1 MAGGNVSATIGLLGK
16 RFSAEELARVHGL
29 RRTWMGG
36 AIHDGR
42 EQPMKRGG
50 MTLAVTM
57 ALAAGCGSDLGDVF
71 VMPVNTATPKSFT
84 LLYNTVLRPSCS
96 NDYCHYSGVGVRY
109 SALDMSSRS
118 YAYWSLVDQPAAGPG
133 CSRMGTRV
141 VPGDPDHSLLYLKVS
156 QTMPPCGARMPANP
170 TTLLTKGTSEFS
182 GTPLPDDQ
190 QQLIADWI
198 ANGAKDD

>member
-1 MAGGNVSATIGLLGK
+1 
-16 RFSAEELARVHGL
+16 
-29 RRTWMGG
+29 MGG
-36 AIHDGR
+36 VIHAGR
-42 EQPMKRGG
+42 EHPMKRRL
-50 MTLAVTM
+50 MLPLAVAMT
-57 ALAAGCGSDLGDVF
+57 LAAGCGSDLGGVF
-71 VMPVNTATPKSFT
+71 VMPVKTATPKSFT

-141 VPGDPDHSLLYLKVS
+141 VPGDPDHSLLYRKVS
-156 QTMPPCGARMPANP
+156 ETPCGARMPANP
-170 TTLLTKGTSEFS
+170 TTLLTKGISEFS

>member
-1 MAGGNVSATIGLLGK
+1 
-16 RFSAEELARVHGL
+16 
-29 RRTWMGG
+29 
-36 AIHDGR
+36 
-42 EQPMKRGG
+42 MKRGALTL
-50 MTLAVTM
+50 TLAITM

-71 VMPVNTATPKSFT
+71 VMPTKTATPKSFT
-84 LLYNTVLRPSCS
+84 LLYDTVLRPSCS

-156 QTMPPCGARMPANP
+156 QTMPPVAPECPRTRRPC
-170 TTLLTKGTSEFS
+170 
-182 GTPLPDDQ
+182 
-190 QQLIADWI
+190 
-198 ANGAKDD
+198 

>member
-1 MAGGNVSATIGLLGK
+1 M
-16 RFSAEELARVHGL
+16 RPR
-29 RRTWMGG
+29 
-36 AIHDGR
+36 AIA
-42 EQPMKRGG
+42 
-50 MTLAVTM
+50 LAVTM
-57 ALAAGCGSDLGDVF
+57 ALTAGCGSDLRGVF
-71 VMPVNTATPKSFT
+71 VMPTYTATPKSFT

-156 QTMPPCGARMPANP
+156 QTMAPCGARMPANP
-170 TTLLTKGTSEFS
+170 TTLLTNGTSEFS

-198 ANGAKDD
+198 ANGAQND